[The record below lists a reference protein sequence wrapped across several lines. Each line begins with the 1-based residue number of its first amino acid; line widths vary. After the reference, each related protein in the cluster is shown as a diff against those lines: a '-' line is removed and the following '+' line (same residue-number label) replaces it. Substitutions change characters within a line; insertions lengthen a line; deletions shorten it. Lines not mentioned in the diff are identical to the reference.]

1 MDRFSEQLILKQT
14 TVKDM
19 LIRLGLIAAATV
31 LCLAAAFFSLFFGF
45 IFYGVII
52 IGGIIAGLVWLL
64 RGTSTEYEY
73 IVTNDTF
80 DVDKITGRRKRKR
93 LITVSLSEGKTIGE
107 YLPGTSI
114 DAEVTVMAHDET
126 GEGLYYF
133 VCGTKEYGD
142 LAIIFNPDSR
152 TLYNIIGG
160 FTPSVRINYNEL
172 YNKLALIVKEKYGDP
187 EDDDDENAP
196 EEDNGGDEDPSG
208 DGEAQA
214 EQNIPGEAQ
223 TDVNGG
229 NDGE

>member
-107 YLPGTSI
+107 YAAGTSI
-114 DAEVTVMAHDET
+114 DAEITVMAHDET

-160 FTPSVRINYNEL
+160 FAPSVRMNYNEL

-187 EDDDDENAP
+187 DDE
-196 EEDNGGDEDPSG
+196 EDGDSAQD
-208 DGEAQA
+208 DGEAPA
-214 EQNIPGEAQ
+214 EQDAPAEEN
-223 TDVNGG
+223 TDAHAG

>member
-19 LIRLGLIAAATV
+19 LIRLGLVAAAAA
-31 LCLAAAFFSLFFGF
+31 LCVVAAFFSLLFGF

-52 IGGIIAGLVWLL
+52 IGGIIGGLVWLL

-73 IVTNDTF
+73 IVTNDQF
-80 DVDKITGRRKRKR
+80 DVDKITGKRKRKR
-93 LITVSLSEGKTIGE
+93 LITVSLSEGKTITE
-107 YLPGTSI
+107 YTPGSSI
-114 DAEVTVMAHDET
+114 EAEVTVMAHDET
-126 GEGLYYF
+126 GEGLYCF

-160 FTPSVRINYNEL
+160 FMPSVRMNYNEL

-187 EDDDDENAP
+187 EDDEDVSGQENDDAP
-196 EEDNGGDEDPSG
+196 
-208 DGEAQA
+208 A
-214 EQNIPGEAQ
+214 EQAAHDEEN
-223 TDVNGG
+223 TDAAGG
-229 NDGE
+229 NDAE